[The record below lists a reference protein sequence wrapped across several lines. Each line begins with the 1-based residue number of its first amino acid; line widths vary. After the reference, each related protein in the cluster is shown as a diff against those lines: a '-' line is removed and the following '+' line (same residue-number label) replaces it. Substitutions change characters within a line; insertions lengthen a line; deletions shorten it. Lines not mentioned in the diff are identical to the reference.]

1 MASHGPSSRPRSRP
15 KPQTR
20 ASSRSKPSTWAR
32 RSRTPPPNARLM
44 VAPASATW
52 GVDVDGERAFP
63 GWPATWRSSGGAS
76 LPRSSRATGLAG
88 PTSQS
93 ERERVGMGGN
103 GLPYTGVSPRGG
115 TGCRARLH
123 QTRRAKWTRGG
134 PRVDR
139 AAPRSPSSPAL
150 RPFAAR
156 HGMSAG
162 FPMPNLSR
170 GRGSRAASSGRPRS
184 RARFLQALAG
194 SLGSLAATPD
204 LPLCSALSRARL
216 YVGRDVEP
224 SLRDFGLAH
233 RTVHWDTSLPR

>member
-1 MASHGPSSRPRSRP
+1 M
-15 KPQTR
+15 
-20 ASSRSKPSTWAR
+20 SRSCTGSPNQRGGGPPLPIVRQQGHGHTSGVAWAVQQTALPAKAPDQGVVALQASTWAR

-44 VAPASATW
+44 VAPASETW

-123 QTRRAKWTRGG
+123 QTRRASI
-134 PRVDR
+134 
-139 AAPRSPSSPAL
+139 ALISS
-150 RPFAAR
+150 
-156 HGMSAG
+156 S
-162 FPMPNLSR
+162 
-170 GRGSRAASSGRPRS
+170 
-184 RARFLQALAG
+184 
-194 SLGSLAATPD
+194 
-204 LPLCSALSRARL
+204 
-216 YVGRDVEP
+216 
-224 SLRDFGLAH
+224 
-233 RTVHWDTSLPR
+233 